1 MQEDLSR
8 MDEIENSFAIFVMAT
23 YGEGDPTDNAREFHE
38 WLEQDQEGLE
48 CLKYTVGRL
57 LQKTIG
63 QILSS
68 QTI

>member
-1 MQEDLSR
+1 MEQ
-8 MDEIENSFAIFVMAT
+8 IENAFAIFVMAT